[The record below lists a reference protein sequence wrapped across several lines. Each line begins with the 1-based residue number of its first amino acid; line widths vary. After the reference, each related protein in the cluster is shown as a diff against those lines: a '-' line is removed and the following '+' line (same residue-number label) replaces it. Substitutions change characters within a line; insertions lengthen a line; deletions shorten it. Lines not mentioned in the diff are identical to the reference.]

1 MVGILFALAAGIVA
15 ASRLAPPFVPALWLG
30 AGAACLVLAVALR
43 RTTARRAILL
53 GCIAILGL
61 LRGAAE
67 PDIPE
72 WLALRAPRIS
82 EVTGTIVSYPSLG
95 GGRIRFVVKPDELPK
110 RILATWYCSPAAAGT
125 VHYGDRVRLTGRAE
139 RPGTFDGFD
148 YAEYLER
155 QGIFATMWVESAGLT
170 RLGYE
175 NGILRWGDRLRQ
187 TFLHSLEQRLAPEEF
202 ALAQSYI
209 FGDRFALS
217 DETEEA
223 FARTGLM
230 HILAVSGMHLAVL
243 LAGVWLVLRALH
255 VRPAVA
261 YLVVVLVV
269 LAAVWIIGPW
279 ISFLRSALL
288 FLFVAAGSVL
298 ADLGLILRA
307 SIRPMNALAAASCAL
322 LLAQPACL
330 FDVGFQ
336 LSVAATAGLLAF
348 APRRGWPAFARL
360 PRFLAA
366 TARFATSLL
375 FVSLAAQAGAA
386 PILALQFEKLQ
397 MWTAVTGILAIP
409 LSTVALWAGVVAIA
423 CSAWGP
429 VAAAA
434 AQAFGLTLRLFE
446 GVVIAAAR
454 LPGSAVPSD
463 ERVGLW
469 LAGLVVLL
477 YFARKV
483 VAQAPRLAIA
493 ECRAGLAMAVDP
505 TITDNRPTVLTGGG
519 LDPSLLHDDAH
530 GQRVPDRAQSDS
542 AAYAEASEAVARALR
557 LVPRCVGSP
566 GKPALLRVRVI
577 HAGGGH
583 WLGAQRRGDRRRAG
597 EDRTGGDS
605 SGHARRSRVPG
616 SPARD

>member
-1 MVGILFALAAGIVA
+1 MRYPMVGILFALAAGLVVA
-15 ASRLAPPFVPALWLG
+15 SASTLPPPPALWVG
-30 AGAACLVLAVALR
+30 VGAACLVLAVALR
-43 RTTARRAILL
+43 RTTARRAILF

-67 PDIPE
+67 PDVPE

-95 GGRIRFVVKPDELPK
+95 VDRIRFVVKPDELPK
-110 RILATWYCSPAAAGT
+110 RILATWDCPLAAAGS
-125 VHYGDRVRLTGRAE
+125 VHYGDRVRLAGRAE

-155 QGIFATMWVESAGLT
+155 QDIFATMWVESAGLT
-170 RLGYE
+170 RLGHE
-175 NGILRWGDRLRQ
+175 SGVLRWGDQLRQ
-187 TFLHSLEQRLAPEEF
+187 AFLSSLQQRLPPGEF

-298 ADLGLILRA
+298 ADLGFILRA
-307 SIRPMNALAAASCAL
+307 SIRPMNALAAASCTL

-366 TARFATSLL
+366 TPRLAASLL
-375 FVSLAAQAGAA
+375 LVSLAAQAGAA

-429 VAAAA
+429 IAAAT

-463 ERVGLW
+463 GRVGLW
-469 LAGLVVLL
+469 LAGLVVVL
-477 YFARKV
+477 YFAREV
-483 VAQAPRLAIA
+483 VARPPRLTIA
-493 ECRAGLAMAVDP
+493 ERRAGLAMAVGP
-505 TITDNRPTVLTGGG
+505 AITDNRPTVLTGGG

-542 AAYAEASEAVARALR
+542 AAYAEAGEAVARALR
-557 LVPRCVGSP
+557 LVPRRVGGA
-566 GKPALLRVRVI
+566 GKPALLRVRVVD
-577 HAGGGH
+577 AGGGH
-583 WLGAQRRGDRRRAG
+583 WLGAQRRGDRRGA
-597 EDRTGGDS
+597 
-605 SGHARRSRVPG
+605 
-616 SPARD
+616 

>member
-15 ASRLAPPFVPALWLG
+15 ASRSTSPFAPALWVG
-30 AGAACLVLAVALR
+30 VGAACLVLAVALR
-43 RTTARRAILL
+43 RATARRAILL

-67 PDIPE
+67 PDVPE
-72 WLALRAPRIS
+72 WLALRASRIS

-95 GGRIRFVVKPDELPK
+95 VGRIRFVVEPDELPK
-110 RILATWYCSPAAAGT
+110 RILATWSCSPAAAGT
-125 VHYGDRVRLTGRAE
+125 VHYGDRVRLAGRAE
-139 RPGTFDGFD
+139 RPGTFNGFD
-148 YAEYLER
+148 YAEYLEL

-170 RLGYE
+170 RLGHE
-175 NGILRWGDRLRQ
+175 SGVLRWGDQLRQ
-187 TFLHSLEQRLAPEEF
+187 AFLGSLQQRLAPEEF
-202 ALAQSYI
+202 ALAQSYV

-348 APRRGWPAFARL
+348 APRRGWPAFVRL
-360 PRFLAA
+360 PRFLAT
-366 TARFATSLL
+366 TARLAASLL

-423 CSAWGP
+423 TSALGL
-429 VAAAA
+429 VAAAT
-434 AQAFGLTLRLFE
+434 AQVFGFTLRTFK
-446 GVVIAAAR
+446 GVVVAAAR
-454 LPGSAVPSD
+454 MPGSAVPTD
-463 ERVGLW
+463 ARVGLW

-483 VAQAPRLAIA
+483 MTQPPRLAVTESQA
-493 ECRAGLAMAVDP
+493 ELAMAVDSAIIDNGP
-505 TITDNRPTVLTGGG
+505 TGLTGGR
-519 LDPSLLHDDAH
+519 LDPSLLRDDAH
-530 GQRVPDRAQSDS
+530 GERVPDRAQSDS
-542 AAYAEASEAVARALR
+542 SAYAEASEAVARALR
-557 LVPRCVGSP
+557 LVPRCVGGA
-566 GKPALLRVRVI
+566 GKPALLPIRVI

-583 WLGAQRRGDRRRAG
+583 WLGAQRRGDRRGA
-597 EDRTGGDS
+597 
-605 SGHARRSRVPG
+605 
-616 SPARD
+616 

>member
-1 MVGILFALAAGIVA
+1 MVGILFALAAGIVVA
-15 ASRLAPPFVPALWLG
+15 SASRFPPSPVLWMG
-30 AGAACLVLAVALR
+30 IGVGCLVLAVALR
-43 RTTARRAILL
+43 RTTARRALLL

-67 PDIPE
+67 SDVPE
-72 WLALRAPRIS
+72 WLALRASRLF

-95 GGRIRFVVKPDELPK
+95 GDRIRFVVEPDELPK
-110 RILATWYCSPAAAGT
+110 RILATWDCAQAAAGS
-125 VHYGDRVRLTGRAE
+125 VHYGDRVRLAGRAE

-155 QGIFATMWVESAGLT
+155 QDIFATMWVGSAGLS
-170 RLGYE
+170 RLGHE
-175 NGILRWGDRLRQ
+175 SGVLRWGDRLRQ
-187 TFLHSLEQRLAPEEF
+187 TFLGSLQQRLAPEEF

-217 DETEEA
+217 DETEDA

-243 LAGVWLVLRALH
+243 LAGVWLALRALH

-261 YLVVVLVV
+261 YVVVALVV

-298 ADLGLILRA
+298 ADLGFVLRA
-307 SIRPMNALAAASCAL
+307 SIRPMNALAAASCTM
-322 LLAQPACL
+322 LLAQPTCL

-348 APRRGWPAFARL
+348 APRRGWPAFSRL

-366 TARFATSLL
+366 TARFAASLVL
-375 FVSLAAQAGAA
+375 VSLAAQAGAA

-409 LSTVALWAGVVAIA
+409 LSTVALWAGIVAIA
-423 CSAWGP
+423 CSAWGL
-429 VAAAA
+429 VAGAT

-446 GVVIAAAR
+446 GAVIAAAR
-454 LPGSAVPSD
+454 LPASAVPSD
-463 ERVGLW
+463 GRVGLW
-469 LAGLVVLL
+469 LAGLVVFL
-477 YFARKV
+477 YFARDV
-483 VAQAPRLAIA
+483 VVRRPRLAIA
-493 ECRAGLAMAVDP
+493 ECRVGLTMAVGSA
-505 TITDNRPTVLTGGG
+505 ITDNRPTVLTGGG

-530 GQRVPDRAQSDS
+530 GERVPDRAQSDP

-557 LVPRCVGSP
+557 LVPRGVG
-566 GKPALLRVRVI
+566 
-577 HAGGGH
+577 
-583 WLGAQRRGDRRRAG
+583 RAG
-597 EDRTGGDS
+597 
-605 SGHARRSRVPG
+605 
-616 SPARD
+616 

>member
-1 MVGILFALAAGIVA
+1 MVGVLFALATGLVVA
-15 ASRLAPPFVPALWLG
+15 SASTLPPPPALWLG
-30 AGAACLVLAVALR
+30 VGAACLVLAVALR

-67 PDIPE
+67 PDVPE

-95 GGRIRFVVKPDELPK
+95 VGRIRFVVEPDELPK
-110 RILATWYCSPAAAGT
+110 RILATWDCPLAAAGS
-125 VHYGDRVRLTGRAE
+125 VHYGDRVRLAGRTE

-155 QGIFATMWVESAGLT
+155 QDIFATMWVESAGLT
-170 RLGYE
+170 RLGHE
-175 NGILRWGDRLRQ
+175 SGVLRWGDHVRQ
-187 TFLHSLEQRLAPEEF
+187 AFLGSLQQRLPPEEF

-243 LAGVWLVLRALH
+243 LAGVWLALRALH

-298 ADLGLILRA
+298 ADLGFILRA

-348 APRRGWPAFARL
+348 VPRRGWPAFARL

-366 TARFATSLL
+366 TARLATSLL
-375 FVSLAAQAGAA
+375 LVSLAAQAGAA
-386 PILALQFEKLQ
+386 PILAFQFEKLQ

-409 LSTVALWAGVVAIA
+409 LSTVALWAGIVAIA
-423 CSAWGP
+423 TSALGL
-429 VAAAA
+429 VATAT
-434 AQAFGLTLRLFE
+434 AQVFGFTLRAFE
-446 GVVIAAAR
+446 GVVVAAAR
-454 LPGSAVPSD
+454 LPGSAVPTD

-469 LAGLVVLL
+469 LAALVVVL

-483 VAQAPRLAIA
+483 MTQPPRLTVT
-493 ECRAGLAMAVDP
+493 ESQAGLAMAVDSAIIDNGP
-505 TITDNRPTVLTGGG
+505 TGLTGGG

-542 AAYAEASEAVARALR
+542 SAYAEASEAVARALR
-557 LVPRCVGSP
+557 LVPRCVGGA
-566 GKPALLRVRVI
+566 GKPALLPIRVI

-583 WLGAQRRGDRRRAG
+583 WLGAQRRGDRRGA
-597 EDRTGGDS
+597 
-605 SGHARRSRVPG
+605 
-616 SPARD
+616 

>member
-1 MVGILFALAAGIVA
+1 MVGILFALAAGLVA
-15 ASRLAPPFVPALWLG
+15 ASRSAPPFAPALWMGIG
-30 AGAACLVLAVALR
+30 AVCLVLAVALR
-43 RTTARRAILL
+43 RATARRAILL

-67 PDIPE
+67 PDVPE
-72 WLALRAPRIS
+72 WLALRASRIS

-95 GGRIRFVVKPDELPK
+95 VGRIRFVVEPDGLPK
-110 RILATWYCSPAAAGT
+110 RILATWDCPLAAAGS
-125 VHYGDRVRLTGRAE
+125 VHYGDRVRLAGRAE

-155 QGIFATMWVESAGLT
+155 QDIFATMWVESAGLT
-170 RLGYE
+170 RLGHE
-175 NGILRWGDRLRQ
+175 NGILRWGDQLRQ
-187 TFLHSLEQRLAPEEF
+187 AFLGSLQQRLAPEEF

-261 YLVVVLVV
+261 YLVVVVLV

-298 ADLGLILRA
+298 ADLGFVLRA
-307 SIRPMNALAAASCAL
+307 SIRPMNALAAASCTL

-348 APRRGWPAFARL
+348 APRRGWPAFACL

-366 TARFATSLL
+366 PARLAASLL
-375 FVSLAAQAGAA
+375 LVSLAAQAGAA
-386 PILALQFEKLQ
+386 PILAFQFEKLQ

-423 CSAWGP
+423 TSALGL
-429 VAAAA
+429 VAAAT

-446 GVVIAAAR
+446 GAVIAAAR

-566 GKPALLRVRVI
+566 GKSALLHLRVI
-577 HAGGGH
+577 HAGGSH
-583 WLGAQRRGDRRRAG
+583 WLGAQRRGDRRGA
-597 EDRTGGDS
+597 
-605 SGHARRSRVPG
+605 
-616 SPARD
+616 

>member
-1 MVGILFALAAGIVA
+1 MVGILFALVAGIVV
-15 ASRLAPPFVPALWLG
+15 ASASTLPPPPALWVG
-30 AGAACLVLAVALR
+30 VGAACLVLAVALR

-67 PDIPE
+67 PDVPE
-72 WLALRAPRIS
+72 WLALRASRVY

-95 GGRIRFVVKPDELPK
+95 VGRIRFVVKPDELPK
-110 RILATWYCSPAAAGT
+110 RILATWDCPLAAAGS

-155 QGIFATMWVESAGLT
+155 QDIFATMWVESAGLT
-170 RLGYE
+170 RLGHE
-175 NGILRWGDRLRQ
+175 SGVLRWGDQLRQ
-187 TFLHSLEQRLAPEEF
+187 AFLGSLQQRLAPEEF

-261 YLVVVLVV
+261 YLVVVVV

-298 ADLGLILRA
+298 ADLGFVLRA

-348 APRRGWPAFARL
+348 APRRGWPAFPHL

-366 TARFATSLL
+366 TARFAASLL

-409 LSTVALWAGVVAIA
+409 LSTVALWVGVVAIA
-423 CSAWGP
+423 TSALGL
-429 VAAAA
+429 VAAAT
-434 AQAFGLTLRLFE
+434 AQVFGFTLRAFE
-446 GVVIAAAR
+446 GMVVAAAR
-454 LPGSAVPSD
+454 LPGSAVPTD
-463 ERVGLW
+463 GRVGLW
-469 LAGLVVLL
+469 LAGLVVAL
-477 YFARKV
+477 YFAREV
-483 VAQAPRLAIA
+483 VARPPRLAIA
-493 ECRAGLAMAVDP
+493 ECRAELAMAVNP
-505 TITDNRPTVLTGGG
+505 AITDNRATVLTGGG

-530 GQRVPDRAQSDS
+530 RQRVPDRAQSDS
-542 AAYAEASEAVARALR
+542 AAYAEAGEAVARALR
-557 LVPRCVGSP
+557 LVPRRVG
-566 GKPALLRVRVI
+566 
-577 HAGGGH
+577 
-583 WLGAQRRGDRRRAG
+583 GAAK
-597 EDRTGGDS
+597 
-605 SGHARRSRVPG
+605 
-616 SPARD
+616 